1 MVNILK
7 DWSVSIILILIL
19 IIIGLVVVLSS
30 NGVIG
35 FGSGSPKTDS
45 IRMGD
50 VVLIDDKGQV
60 SKNPASSVEYYDLDS
75 TLGLLVTALLGS
87 MDEQAD
93 AENRFL
99 LYTLV
104 SGLVCEDGPCEDAP
118 SFLHNIDDSGEITFA
133 SVRNIKLD
141 RIFSMGEFKPEDDEN
156 DSKGKDSL
164 QKQQQTVKSK
174 PVSKDDNGYVSAST
188 VADMQI
194 VLENDSK
201 SPQLQVNLLESE
213 KIDEIII
220 KVPTDDESGSFQ
232 LVTVSLGD
240 IRDSLNDDTKN
251 EDGVLHSHF
260 HSHELPSFDHT
271 HSMIVKGND

>member
-1 MVNILK
+1 
-7 DWSVSIILILIL
+7 
-19 IIIGLVVVLSS
+19 
-30 NGVIG
+30 
-35 FGSGSPKTDS
+35 
-45 IRMGD
+45 
-50 VVLIDDKGQV
+50 IDDKGQV

-213 KIDEIII
+213 KIDEIVI

-232 LVTVSLGD
+232 LVTVNLG
-240 IRDSLNDDTKN
+240 
-251 EDGVLHSHF
+251 
-260 HSHELPSFDHT
+260 
-271 HSMIVKGND
+271 